1 MASTASVVMPGTG
14 MKDPSRYSASTPAV
28 KSSFFRIS
36 ATRNALKIVDST
48 ALALDGL
55 AGAARRLD
63 ALARRLGEAVRGDGE
78 RLGELAAAEDLDR
91 DVALLRQ
98 PGGTQLLQA
107 DRGAGVEALIE
118 VVQVHVL
125 CVRPER
131 LERHRHLLVRAAQL
145 AHPHVDRVL
154 AALEAGAP
162 LGARARA
169 VALVAAPGGL
179 AVARAVPAPDAL
191 AVLLGPRGRLERMQ
205 PDGLRRELLVHRVLL
220 AHSPSLRSS
229 PVRASPGPRSTVT
242 RWRTAWTMPRSC
254 GESSRSTVLPMPRR
268 PSERSVSRWRPLAPL
283 DDLTCVM
290 SRVTSSP
297 PPAPPRSPRA
307 RRRRRRGPAPG
318 RPRGRAAPRPPRAG
332 AAPAGR

>member
-1 MASTASVVMPGTG
+1 MASTASVFMPGTG

-98 PGGTQLLQA
+98 PGGAQLLQA

-125 CVRPER
+125 RVRPER

-179 AVARAVPAPDAL
+179 AGPRALAAADALTRPARA
-191 AVLLGPRGRLERMQ
+191 RGRLEVVQ
-205 PDGLRRELLVHRVLL
+205 ALALL
-220 AHSPSLRSS
+220 ALFLGGHGYFS
-229 PVRASPGPRSTVT
+229 
-242 RWRTAWTMPRSC
+242 
-254 GESSRSTVLPMPRR
+254 
-268 PSERSVSRWRPLAPL
+268 
-283 DDLTCVM
+283 
-290 SRVTSSP
+290 
-297 PPAPPRSPRA
+297 
-307 RRRRRRGPAPG
+307 
-318 RPRGRAAPRPPRAG
+318 
-332 AAPAGR
+332 